1 MFQEQH
7 HNEPFDDDADLFN
20 EDVLFQEN
28 STSEEDGNDE
38 EVCYNIDK
46 IETQQI
52 QSNCYIIVSY
62 NFPLDN
68 NCNITRV
75 YDIFILLSG
84 TL

>member
-7 HNEPFDDDADLFN
+7 RNNEPFDNDADLSS
-20 EDVLFQEN
+20 EDALFQEN

-52 QSNCYIIVSY
+52 QSNC
-62 NFPLDN
+62 
-68 NCNITRV
+68 
-75 YDIFILLSG
+75 
-84 TL
+84 

>member
-7 HNEPFDDDADLFN
+7 RNNEPFDNDADLSN
-20 EDVLFQEN
+20 EDALFQEN

-52 QSNCYIIVSY
+52 QSNCW
-62 NFPLDN
+62 L
-68 NCNITRV
+68 
-75 YDIFILLSG
+75 
-84 TL
+84 